1 MAYNRLYFMYP
12 TYCIVLTGRTNYI
25 TPPIY
30 LDDVDYE
37 CYLWHWKICEQSEEI
52 IRVFLSG
59 IIYQYLLSGDG
70 IALPVYSINDRHDAY
85 IFYKLR
91 VLFR

>member
-1 MAYNRLYFMYP
+1 MYP
-12 TYCIVLTGRTNYI
+12 IYCITPTGRTNYI

-30 LDDVDYE
+30 LDYENCE
-37 CYLWHWKICEQSEEI
+37 CYLWHWKICEQREKK

-59 IIYQYLLSGDG
+59 IIYQYLPCGDG
-70 IALPVYSINDRHDAY
+70 IALRVHSSKYCHDAS
-85 IFYKLR
+85 IFYKLH